1 MKAVFIFLLTF
12 HSEVLF
18 FISMQIERSLII
30 IKPDAIQ
37 RNLVGEII
45 HRFERKGLKIIGVK
59 MLRLNEVVLKEHYAH
74 VADKPFFP
82 RIQKFMQSAPVIVI
96 ALSGAGIVSAIRTI
110 VGPTKAFDAD
120 GGTIRGDYAM
130 SMQSNVVHASD
141 SAENGEIEIARFF
154 AENELLDYE
163 KLGEQIVYSD
173 LFE

>member
-1 MKAVFIFLLTF
+1 
-12 HSEVLF
+12 
-18 FISMQIERSLII
+18 MQIERSLII

-45 HRFERKGLKIIGVK
+45 TRFERKGLKIIGMK
-59 MLRLNEVVLKEHYAH
+59 MMHLTDILLEEHYAH

-82 RIQKFMQSAPVIVI
+82 RIRKFMKSAPVIVM

-120 GGTIRGDYAM
+120 GGTIRGDFVM

-141 SAENGEIEIARFF
+141 SPENGESEIKRFF
-154 AENELLDYE
+154 KDEELLEYE
-163 KLGEQIVYSD
+163 KLGESVVYSD